1 MVKAYLGLGSNIG
14 DRAHQLQQAI
24 RIIDQYQY
32 IDVTSISPIY
42 ETEPVGYTDQPQ
54 FLNLCIEIETTL
66 NPQELLKRCLE
77 TEEALHRVRKIRL
90 GPRTLDVDILLY
102 GNEII
107 EEDNLIIPHPRMT
120 ERAFVLIPLNDI
132 ASKHIEPRS
141 QKLIENLVIADST
154 VKRYMS

>member
-66 NPQELLKRCLE
+66 DPQELLKRCLE
-77 TEEALHRVRKIRL
+77 TEEALHRVRKIRW

-154 VKRYMS
+154 VKRYVS

>member
-66 NPQELLKRCLE
+66 DPQELLKRCLE
-77 TEEALHRVRKIRL
+77 TEEALYRVRKIRW

-107 EEDNLIIPHPRMT
+107 EEDNLIIPYPRMA

>member
-1 MVKAYLGLGSNIG
+1 
-14 DRAHQLQQAI
+14 
-24 RIIDQYQY
+24 
-32 IDVTSISPIY
+32 
-42 ETEPVGYTDQPQ
+42 
-54 FLNLCIEIETTL
+54 
-66 NPQELLKRCLE
+66 ELLKRCLE
-77 TEEALHRVRKIRL
+77 AEEALHRVRKIRW

>member
-1 MVKAYLGLGSNIG
+1 MVKAYLGLGSNMG

-24 RIIDQYQY
+24 QIIDRFQH
-32 IDVTSISPIY
+32 IDVASVSPIY

-66 NPQELLKRCLE
+66 KPQELLKRCLE
-77 TEEALHRVRKIRL
+77 TEQALHRVRKIRW

-107 EEDNLIIPHPRMT
+107 EEDNLIIPHPRMV

-141 QKLIENLVIADST
+141 QRLIENLVTADST

>member
-14 DRAHQLQQAI
+14 DRVHQLQQAI

-77 TEEALHRVRKIRL
+77 TEEALHRVRKIRW

>member
-77 TEEALHRVRKIRL
+77 TEEALHRVRKIRW

-154 VKRYMS
+154 VKRYVS

>member
-1 MVKAYLGLGSNIG
+1 MVKAYLGLGSNMG

-24 RIIDQYQY
+24 QIIDRFQH
-32 IDVTSISPIY
+32 IDVASVSPIY

-77 TEEALHRVRKIRL
+77 TEEALHRVRKIRW

>member
-42 ETEPVGYTDQPQ
+42 ETAPVGYTDQPQ

-77 TEEALHRVRKIRL
+77 TEEALHRVRKIRW

>member
-77 TEEALHRVRKIRL
+77 TEEALHRVRKIRW

-107 EEDNLIIPHPRMT
+107 EEDNLIIPHPRMA

>member
-77 TEEALHRVRKIRL
+77 TEEALHRVRKIRW

-141 QKLIENLVIADST
+141 QKLIENLVIADIT

>member
-1 MVKAYLGLGSNIG
+1 MVKAYLGLGSNMG

-24 RIIDQYQY
+24 QIIDRFQH
-32 IDVTSISPIY
+32 IDVTSVSPIY

-66 NPQELLKRCLE
+66 DPQELLKRCLE
-77 TEEALHRVRKIRL
+77 TEEALHRVRKIRW

-107 EEDNLIIPHPRMT
+107 EEDNLIIPHPRMA

>member
-1 MVKAYLGLGSNIG
+1 MIKAYLGLGSNMG

-24 RIIDQYQY
+24 QIIDRFQH
-32 IDVTSISPIY
+32 IDVTSVSPIY

-66 NPQELLKRCLE
+66 KPQELLKRCLE
-77 TEEALHRVRKIRL
+77 TEQALHRVRKIRW

-107 EEDNLIIPHPRMT
+107 EEDNLIIPHPRMV

-141 QKLIENLVIADST
+141 QRLIENLVTADST

>member
-1 MVKAYLGLGSNIG
+1 MVKAYLGLGSNMG

-24 RIIDQYQY
+24 QIIDRFQH
-32 IDVTSISPIY
+32 IDVTSVSPIY

-66 NPQELLKRCLE
+66 KPQELLKRCLE
-77 TEEALHRVRKIRL
+77 TEQVLHRVRKIRW

-107 EEDNLIIPHPRMT
+107 EEDNLIIPHPRMV

-141 QKLIENLVIADST
+141 QRLIENLVTADST

>member
-66 NPQELLKRCLE
+66 DPQELLKRCLE
-77 TEEALHRVRKIRL
+77 TEEALHRVRKIRW
-90 GPRTLDVDILLY
+90 GPRRLDVDILLY

-107 EEDNLIIPHPRMT
+107 EEDNLIIPHPRMA

-154 VKRYMS
+154 VKRYVS

>member
-1 MVKAYLGLGSNIG
+1 MVKAYLGLGSNMG

-24 RIIDQYQY
+24 QIIDRFQH
-32 IDVTSISPIY
+32 IDVTSVSPIY

-66 NPQELLKRCLE
+66 KPQELLKRCLE
-77 TEEALHRVRKIRL
+77 TEQALHRVRKIRW

-107 EEDNLIIPHPRMT
+107 EEDKLIIPHPRMV

-141 QKLIENLVIADST
+141 QRLIENLVTADST